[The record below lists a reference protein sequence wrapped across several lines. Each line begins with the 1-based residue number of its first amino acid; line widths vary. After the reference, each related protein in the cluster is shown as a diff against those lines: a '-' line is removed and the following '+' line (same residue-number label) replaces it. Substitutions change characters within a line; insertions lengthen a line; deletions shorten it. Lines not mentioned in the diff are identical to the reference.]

1 MAGLAGAQNDAR
13 VQHLELLTDHAHGAQ
28 ASVIAFHHH
37 IEQDDGDVP
46 LALQQLQRLSGRM
59 RVQQLQ
65 RPPQDQQV
73 RQRETGGLVHIL
85 VVIHDQ
91 YAPGLQICGIPRAIF
106 AVVQEYQ
113 IIVRCHHG
121 STSPSAC
128 Y

>member
-1 MAGLAGAQNDAR
+1 MS
-13 VQHLELLTDHAHGAQ
+13 
-28 ASVIAFHHH
+28 ASRCSSSNASRA
-37 IEQDDGDVP
+37 EC
-46 LALQQLQRLSGRM
+46 ACSNSSGR
-59 RVQQLQ
+59 LQ
-65 RPPQDQQV
+65 NQQV

-91 YAPGLQICGIPRAIF
+91 YAPGLQMCGIPRAIF

-113 IIVRCHHG
+113 IVVRCHHA